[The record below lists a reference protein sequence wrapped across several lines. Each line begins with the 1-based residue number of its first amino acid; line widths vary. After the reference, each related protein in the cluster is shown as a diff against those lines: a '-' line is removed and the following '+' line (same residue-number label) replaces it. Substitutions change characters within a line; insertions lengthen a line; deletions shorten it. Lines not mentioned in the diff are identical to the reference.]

1 MISILAAIFV
11 FGLLVMVHE
20 LGHFVTA
27 KMTNMRVD
35 EFAIGFGPKL
45 WGYQSGETKYSIR
58 AIPLGGFNRIAGMD
72 MDEDEADAGERA
84 YYNRPVWARMLV
96 ILAGSFMNFV
106 LPLVIFFF
114 IFMYS
119 GIGTPSDEPVIGDVV
134 AGHPAAE
141 AGLMAGDRIV
151 SINGNTVT
159 EWKQLSELL
168 SNGEGKVF
176 KVVYEREGASHETR
190 VIPQYEESQQKV
202 VIGIISGVN
211 VHQPT
216 VAEAAAASA
225 EKTAGIMKSMVN
237 GLLSL
242 VTGKADT
249 AELSGPLG
257 VAQMAGEVARVGIVP
272 LFNFAAFL
280 SLNLGIINLLPVP
293 ALDGGHFVT
302 LCLEAVRGKPLQK
315 ETMYKVQLTGVVLLL
330 SLMVFAT
337 VNDIMR

>member
-1 MISILAAIFV
+1 M
-11 FGLLVMVHE
+11 
-20 LGHFVTA
+20 
-27 KMTNMRVD
+27 
-35 EFAIGFGPKL
+35 
-45 WGYQSGETKYSIR
+45 
-58 AIPLGGFNRIAGMD
+58 
-72 MDEDEADAGERA
+72 
-84 YYNRPVWARMLV
+84 
-96 ILAGSFMNFV
+96 
-106 LPLVIFFF
+106 
-114 IFMYS
+114 
-119 GIGTPSDEPVIGDVV
+119 
-134 AGHPAAE
+134 
-141 AGLMAGDRIV
+141 
-151 SINGNTVT
+151 
-159 EWKQLSELL
+159 
-168 SNGEGKVF
+168 
-176 KVVYEREGASHETR
+176 
-190 VIPQYEESQQKV
+190 IPQYEESQQKV